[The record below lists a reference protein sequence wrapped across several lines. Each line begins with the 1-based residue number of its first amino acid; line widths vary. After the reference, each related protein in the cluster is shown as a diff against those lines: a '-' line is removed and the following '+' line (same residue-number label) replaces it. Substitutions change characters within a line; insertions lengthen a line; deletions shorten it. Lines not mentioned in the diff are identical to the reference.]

1 MFTSEEEIIQAENRY
16 TANVY
21 SRRSV
26 VAARGKDA
34 LLWDVNNKEY
44 IDCMAGY
51 GAAFIGHSNPRV
63 ISAIKK
69 QAEKLQACHG
79 SLYNDT
85 RAQFLKK
92 ITAVTP
98 HGLDKVFL
106 SNSGA
111 ESVELAIKLAR
122 KFTGRK
128 GIIATMRGF
137 HGKTMGALSATWN
150 AKYRTPFQPLLPE
163 VKFVPYGKTEKVK
176 EAITTDTAAILIEPI
191 QGEGGVHIP
200 PDGYLQSLR
209 ELADGKNLLLLL
221 DEVQTG
227 FGRTGKLFACEHWG
241 VTPDILCLAKAAAS
255 GIPIGITAAR
265 EDIMGTLRVGEHTTT
280 FGGNPISCAAA
291 SATLDVLVEGRLWE
305 KAAELGR
312 QFINLLQ
319 KLSEEHNTV
328 REVRGLGLMIGMDL
342 RFEIRNIIEC
352 MLTRGVILLSTG
364 LHTLRFLPPV
374 TITQP
379 QIETV
384 VNRLREC
391 LADEEKRKNQ

>member
-1 MFTSEEEIIQAENRY
+1 LFTSEEEIIQAENRY

-21 SRRSV
+21 SRRGV
-26 VAARGKDA
+26 VAARGKGA

-63 ISAIKK
+63 ISAIKT

-92 ITAVTP
+92 IVAVTP
-98 HGLDKVFL
+98 TGLDKVFL

-128 GIIATMRGF
+128 GIIATMRSF

-150 AKYRTPFQPLLPE
+150 AKYRTPFQPLLPG
-163 VKFVPYGKTEKVK
+163 VKFVPYGKAEKVK
-176 EAITTDTAAILIEPI
+176 EAITSDTAAILVEPV
-191 QGEGGVHIP
+191 QGEGGVYVA
-200 PDGYLQSLR
+200 PDGYLETLR
-209 ELADGKNLLLLL
+209 ELADDKNLLLIL

-227 FGRTGKLFACEHWG
+227 FGRTGKLFACEHWH
-241 VTPDILCLAKAAAS
+241 VTPGILCLAKAAAS
-255 GIPIGITAAR
+255 GVPIGITVAQ
-265 EDIMGTLRVGEHTTT
+265 EDVMGTLKVGEHTTT

-305 KAAELGR
+305 RAAELGSH
-312 QFINLLQ
+312 FISLLRR
-319 KLSEEHNTV
+319 LGEEYNTV

-342 RFEIRNIIEC
+342 RFEIRNIMES
-352 MLTRGVILLSTG
+352 MLARGVIVLSTG

-374 TITQP
+374 AITQP
-379 QIETV
+379 QIEAV
-384 VNRLREC
+384 VNRLGEC
-391 LADEEKRKNQ
+391 LADEGKRGKR